1 MIFRAL
7 RFSAL
12 MSASAALPVGAAE
25 ALALRDGEKFT
36 FKVSW
41 AILPGAGEIKIA
53 VQNDPAFNEPR
64 LRVVTTTAT
73 RGLARMVLAFDA
85 RAESLFDPVGG
96 RLVSL
101 REWSQQRDK
110 SNDHTVMFDYAKK
123 EALYTQAGVP
133 APRTLA
139 LPDGDPMDLITQ
151 LVQTRAWN
159 LQPGEKRD
167 ALVLFNDDFY
177 ELTIYAARTEEVKT
191 TLGTFKALVLEPR
204 MEKTAP
210 KGMFKRGASARVW
223 IATEDPRRLPLKFEV
238 EFKVG
243 RGVATLVTYDPPS
256 SAKASEGTLTSG
268 KAADGKPATAKAGT
282 GDSADAKNSRP

>member
-1 MIFRAL
+1 MRL
-7 RFSAL
+7 RSAL
-12 MSASAALPVGAAE
+12 FALVLSSLPAFPAE
-25 ALALRDGEKFT
+25 PLALRDGEKFT
-36 FKVSW
+36 YKVSW

-53 VQNDPAFNEPR
+53 VEKDPAFNEPR

-73 RGLARMVLAFDA
+73 RGFARMVLAFDA
-85 RAESLFDPVGG
+85 RAESLFDLATG

-123 EALYTQAGVP
+123 EALYTQAGVTT
-133 APRTLA
+133 PRTLV
-139 LPDGDPMDLITQ
+139 LPEGDPMDLITQ
-151 LVQTRAWN
+151 LVQTRSWKI
-159 LQPGEKRD
+159 QPGEKRD

-177 ELTIYAARTEEVKT
+177 ELTIYAARAEEVKT
-191 TLGTFKALVLEPR
+191 PLGTFRAVVLEPR

-223 IATEDPRRLPLKFEV
+223 IAQDDPRRLPLKFEV

-243 RGVATLVTYDPPS
+243 RGVATLVAYEPPH
-256 SAKASEGTLTSG
+256 
-268 KAADGKPATAKAGT
+268 
-282 GDSADAKNSRP
+282 AKNPGP